1 VNSIE
6 ETFLVDILEEIERF
20 DKALRLVERYEG
32 YLFRRALGIALII
45 CGIVFPLTAFM
56 VLKAQIIANLLNMS
70 PQAFLTF
77 IPTFILVIG
86 INMIVYSFTSAHVV
100 TSRMQEKSVWKDA
113 PHMVLMFMV
122 WFVSFYLTNFVPE
135 PFTVISWLW
144 AGGGA
149 SLLSYLL
156 MKRDP
161 ANVKFT
167 ELLIIGIICIVS
179 SLPLLFI
186 RDEQLVLTA
195 TFLVFSMSFITVG
208 LYSTVNASKLLSEGE
223 K

>member
-1 VNSIE
+1 
-6 ETFLVDILEEIERF
+6 
-20 DKALRLVERYEG
+20 
-32 YLFRRALGIALII
+32 
-45 CGIVFPLTAFM
+45 
-56 VLKAQIIANLLNMS
+56 
-70 PQAFLTF
+70 
-77 IPTFILVIG
+77 
-86 INMIVYSFTSAHVV
+86 
-100 TSRMQEKSVWKDA
+100 MQEKSVWKDA

>member
-1 VNSIE
+1 LKV
-6 ETFLVDILEEIERF
+6 FLVDVLEEIERF

-56 VLKAQIIANLLNMS
+56 VLKAQTISNLLNMS
-70 PQAFLTF
+70 TQAFLTF
-77 IPTFILVIG
+77 IPTIILLVG
-86 INMIVYSFTSAHVV
+86 MATIVYSFTSAHVV
-100 TSRMQEKSVWKDA
+100 TARMRKESMWKDT
-113 PHMVLMFMV
+113 PHMVLMFLV
-122 WFVSFYLTNFVPE
+122 WFIAFYLTNYVPE
-135 PFTVISWLW
+135 PFSTVSWLW

-156 MKRDP
+156 MRREP
-161 ANVKFT
+161 ADEKFK
-167 ELLIIGIICIVS
+167 ELLIIGLICIVS
-179 SLPLLFI
+179 SFPLLFI
-186 RDEQLVLTA
+186 QDEQLVLTA
-195 TFLVFSMSFITVG
+195 TFLVFSLSFIIGG

>member
-1 VNSIE
+1 
-6 ETFLVDILEEIERF
+6 VDVLEEIERF
-20 DKALRLVERYEG
+20 EKALHLVEKYEG
-32 YLFRRALGIALII
+32 YLFRRAMGIALII

-56 VLKAQIIANLLNMS
+56 VLKAPTIANLLNMS
-70 PQAFLTF
+70 AQAFLTF
-77 IPTFILVIG
+77 IPTVILLIG
-86 INMIVYSFTSAHVV
+86 ISTIVYNFTSAHVV
-100 TSRMQEKSVWKDA
+100 TSRMQKESIWKDT
-113 PHMVLMFMV
+113 PHLVLMFLV
-122 WFVSFYLTNFVPE
+122 WFISFYLTSYVPE
-135 PFTVISWLW
+135 PFTTLSWLW

-156 MKRDP
+156 MRRDP
-161 ANVKFT
+161 AGVKFT
-167 ELLIIGIICIVS
+167 ELLIIGVICIVS

-195 TFLVFSMSFITVG
+195 TFLIFSTSFITGG